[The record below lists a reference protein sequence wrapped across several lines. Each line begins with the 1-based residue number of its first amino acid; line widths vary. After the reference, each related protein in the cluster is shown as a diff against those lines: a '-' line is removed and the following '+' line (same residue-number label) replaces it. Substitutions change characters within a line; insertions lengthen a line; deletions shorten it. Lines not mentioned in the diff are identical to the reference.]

1 MIKFIQVGFCD
12 VNIYIYFLKDCK
24 ICYYLHVIRD
34 DSRAISTDQSTVSR
48 CFSNPQLVS
57 FCTTIHLTGV
67 ELLREL
73 LNSFNHKKMSDPQR
87 TPLNAGNF
95 RKKYTESVKTE
106 KDNVLEKGT
115 LSLAQKLELRL
126 ALMTCR
132 RRVVDME
139 FALAMIGIILM
150 VFEAEL
156 YINQKISK
164 LGFYSL
170 MLKCLISLS
179 TVFLLIFICAEYYV
193 SAKIR
198 ALDSNIQSV
207 LSVMTFLQWMYL
219 VLELVVCSIHPFPG
233 NIKFEYS
240 STQGVIHSVSID
252 AILSIVMLGRL
263 YLVCHFAV
271 VHSNMVTDTFIYSIG
286 MISKTKINTTFVI
299 KALISKRPGFLLIV
313 VMVTTV
319 IVNTW
324 AYRACELYF
333 DRNKYKKN
341 SIFESLWIITMVF
354 LSSDHGDVLPESYC
368 GRFVAV
374 VTAVMGLIT
383 SSLLIAIIAQQIEHT
398 RSEKHVFAFASR
410 VQTSCK
416 KKSAAA
422 DAIKSF
428 FKLTVLIKSGKAGYR
443 EISRLKD
450 KVKQSLKMMRTT
462 REEMM
467 DIYDDTVGVVDVAEV
482 TWRVEQRVSVLES
495 RFNSLEEKI
504 DLILSKVER

>member
-1 MIKFIQVGFCD
+1 
-12 VNIYIYFLKDCK
+12 
-24 ICYYLHVIRD
+24 
-34 DSRAISTDQSTVSR
+34 
-48 CFSNPQLVS
+48 
-57 FCTTIHLTGV
+57 
-67 ELLREL
+67 
-73 LNSFNHKKMSDPQR
+73 MSDQQR
-87 TPLNAGNF
+87 TPLNVGDF

-106 KDNVLEKGT
+106 KDHVPKKGT
-115 LSLAQKLELRL
+115 LAQKLELRL

-139 FALAMIGIILM
+139 FALAMIGVILM

-164 LGFYSL
+164 QGFYSL
-170 MLKCLISLS
+170 MLKLIISFS

-193 SAKIR
+193 SARIR
-198 ALDSNIQSV
+198 ALDSNIQRV
-207 LSVMTFLQWMYL
+207 LSVMTFRQWMYL

-341 SIFESLWIITMVF
+341 SIFESLWLITMVF

-383 SSLLIAIIAQQIEHT
+383 SSLLIAIIAHQIEHT

-410 VQTSCK
+410 VQTSCR

-428 FKLTVLIKSGKAGYR
+428 FKLTVLLKSGKAGYR

-450 KVKQSLKMMRTT
+450 KVKQSLKLMRST

-495 RFNSLEEKI
+495 KFNSMEEKI
-504 DLILSKVER
+504 DLILSKLER

>member
-1 MIKFIQVGFCD
+1 
-12 VNIYIYFLKDCK
+12 
-24 ICYYLHVIRD
+24 
-34 DSRAISTDQSTVSR
+34 
-48 CFSNPQLVS
+48 
-57 FCTTIHLTGV
+57 
-67 ELLREL
+67 
-73 LNSFNHKKMSDPQR
+73 MSDPQR

-95 RKKYTESVKTE
+95 RKKYTESVKTG

-126 ALMTCR
+126 DLMTCR

-207 LSVMTFLQWMYL
+207 LSMMTFRQWMYL

-263 YLVCHFAV
+263 YLV
-271 VHSNMVTDTFIYSIG
+271 
-286 MISKTKINTTFVI
+286 
-299 KALISKRPGFLLIV
+299 
-313 VMVTTV
+313 
-319 IVNTW
+319 W
-324 AYRACELYF
+324 
-333 DRNKYKKN
+333 
-341 SIFESLWIITMVF
+341 
-354 LSSDHGDVLPESYC
+354 
-368 GRFVAV
+368 
-374 VTAVMGLIT
+374 
-383 SSLLIAIIAQQIEHT
+383 
-398 RSEKHVFAFASR
+398 
-410 VQTSCK
+410 
-416 KKSAAA
+416 
-422 DAIKSF
+422 
-428 FKLTVLIKSGKAGYR
+428 
-443 EISRLKD
+443 
-450 KVKQSLKMMRTT
+450 
-462 REEMM
+462 
-467 DIYDDTVGVVDVAEV
+467 
-482 TWRVEQRVSVLES
+482 
-495 RFNSLEEKI
+495 
-504 DLILSKVER
+504 